1 MYAPRRAAG
10 ARKYRSR
17 PTLKK
22 SGKKLAP
29 STRKAVAQIARSAV
43 KRIAETKYVQN
54 SPLNYSVLY
63 GSTLPQANSAGL
75 TSPPQLYSCCPDI
88 LQGDFGHD
96 REGNTIQPIK
106 HTTDVRV
113 TFSTTPAD
121 ISSGVT
127 TTADTCA
134 WDVTLHCWYGF
145 VRRYKSATD
154 VIANASSI
162 VTVMF
167 ETGQGGTTP
176 FTGNSMDEYLQL
188 NKDFVSFKH
197 KKVRMRKDAG
207 RTNALEFDV
216 PSQPQPANEVGRLHL
231 NWKVPKTLRYSLDAS
246 PLPEEYAP
254 VIIMGYTHN
263 DYSQSANTTYTTGT
277 PTLLNTPALMF
288 QKVDKLWFKD
298 F

>member
-1 MYAPRRAAG
+1 MYASRRAAG
-10 ARKYRSR
+10 GRKYRSR

-22 SGKKLAP
+22 RGKTLAP
-29 STRKAVAQIARSAV
+29 STRKAVAAVARSAV

-54 SPLNYSVLY
+54 AKQNYSVLY
-63 GSTLPQANSAGL
+63 GSTLPAANSAGL

-88 LQGDFGHD
+88 VQGDEGHY

-113 TFSTTPAD
+113 TFSTTPLEAA
-121 ISSGVT
+121 GP
-127 TTADTCA
+127 TADEAA
-134 WDVTLHCWYGF
+134 WDVTLHCYYGY

-167 ETGQGGTTP
+167 EDGQGGTTP

-197 KKVRMRKDAG
+197 KKVRMFKEAG
-207 RTNALEFDV
+207 KTNTLDTSTPV
-216 PSQPQPANEVGRLHL
+216 QPQPANEVGRIRI
-231 NWKVPKTLRYSLDAS
+231 NWKAPKALRYSLDAS

-254 VIIMGYTHN
+254 VIVMGYTHN
-263 DYSQSANTTYTTGT
+263 DYSQSANTTYTAAT
-277 PTLLNTPALMF
+277 PGELNVPALMF
-288 QKVDKLWFKD
+288 QKVDKMWFKD